1 MNAGIRKLPLMLIL
15 LLLATAGGLTIYNL
29 AQQLPPAQWAR
40 ALSAPDID
48 DVRQMLFHYSL
59 LPRLTVSL
67 LAGAGLG
74 LVGVLFQQVLRNPL
88 AEPST
93 LGVAAGA
100 QLGLTIA
107 TLWVLP
113 GGEFTRQLAAMV
125 GAIVVGGLV
134 FGVAW
139 GKRMSPV
146 TLILAGLVLG
156 LYCGAVNS
164 LLALFHY
171 DQLQGMFLWGT
182 GALNQQDWSAVQF
195 LLPRLLVA
203 GLLAALLLRPL
214 TLLGL
219 DDGVARNLG
228 LGLSMARFCALGLA
242 IIFSAMLVSAVGI
255 IGFIG
260 LFAPLMA
267 KMLGARRLAHRMM
280 LAPLLGALLLWLTD
294 QVMLGVTQVWR
305 EIPTGAAT
313 ALFGAPLLLWLLPRL
328 RSATTPPPMNLGDKV
343 PAERGN
349 LPGWILLG
357 GLVLL
362 IGLTLALM
370 LGKNAGGWHWSLGA
384 ELDSLLPWRWPRV
397 LSALAAGMM
406 LAVAGTLIQKLTGNP
421 MASPEVLGISS
432 GAAFGVVMMLFMV
445 PGDAF
450 VWLLPAGSL
459 GAAATLLIIMIAAG
473 RGGFSTERMLLAGIA
488 LSTAFTTVI
497 FLLLASGDPRMG
509 GLLTW
514 LSGSTYSVEP
524 AQALRTALVAAGLMV
539 LAPLCRRWLT
549 ILPLGGATAR
559 SVGIALTPARL
570 TILLLAAT
578 LTAMATLTVGPL
590 SFVGLMAPHMARM
603 LGFRRALPQMVIA
616 ALLGGLLMV
625 FADWCGRMLL
635 FPYQIP
641 AGLLATFIGAPYFV
655 YLLRKQTS

>member
-1 MNAGIRKLPLMLIL
+1 MNAGIRKLPLTLIL
-15 LLLATAGGLTIYNL
+15 LLLAAAGGLTIYNL
-29 AQQLPPAQWAR
+29 TQQLPPAQWAR
-40 ALSAPDID
+40 ALSAPDFD

>member
-1 MNAGIRKLPLMLIL
+1 MNAGIRRLPLTLIL
-15 LLLATAGGLTIYNL
+15 LLLAAAGGLTIYNL
-29 AQQLPPAQWAR
+29 AQQLPPAQWVR
-40 ALSAPDID
+40 AFSAPDID

-195 LLPRLLVA
+195 ILPRLLVA
-203 GLLAALLLRPL
+203 GALAALLLRPL

-228 LGLSMARFCALGLA
+228 LGLSMARFCTLGLA
-242 IIFSAMLVSAVGI
+242 IIFSAMLVSAVGV

-328 RSATTPPPMNLGDKV
+328 RSAATPPPVNLGDKV

-349 LPGWILLG
+349 LPAWILVG

-570 TILLLAAT
+570 TILLLAAV

>member
-1 MNAGIRKLPLMLIL
+1 MNAGIRKLPLTLIL
-15 LLLATAGGLTIYNL
+15 LLLAAAGGLTIYNL
-29 AQQLPPAQWAR
+29 VQQLPPAQWVR
-40 ALSAPDID
+40 ALSAPNID

-203 GLLAALLLRPL
+203 GALAALLLRPL

-242 IIFSAMLVSAVGI
+242 IIFSAMLVSAVGV

-328 RSATTPPPMNLGDKV
+328 RSAATPPPMNLGDKV

-384 ELDSLLPWRWPRV
+384 ELDALLPWRWPRV

-459 GAAATLLIIMIAAG
+459 GAAVTLLIIMIAAG

-524 AQALRTALVAAGLMV
+524 AQALRTALVAAGLMI

-578 LTAMATLTVGPL
+578 MTAMATLTVGPL